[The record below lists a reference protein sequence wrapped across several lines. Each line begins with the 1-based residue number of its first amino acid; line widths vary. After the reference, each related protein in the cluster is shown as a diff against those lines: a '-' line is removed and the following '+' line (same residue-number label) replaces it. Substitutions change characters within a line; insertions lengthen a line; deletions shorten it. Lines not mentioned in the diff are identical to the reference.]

1 MIERTTPMKSAN
13 IQSIF
18 AAALVAMIVAD
29 LVEVVASVQELLR
42 KIKDAVNFFHKSIYI
57 ARRLK

>member
-18 AAALVAMIVAD
+18 AAALVAMIVTVD
-29 LVEVVASVQELLR
+29 
-42 KIKDAVNFFHKSIYI
+42 SIDTDYFSS
-57 ARRLK
+57 RVTPED